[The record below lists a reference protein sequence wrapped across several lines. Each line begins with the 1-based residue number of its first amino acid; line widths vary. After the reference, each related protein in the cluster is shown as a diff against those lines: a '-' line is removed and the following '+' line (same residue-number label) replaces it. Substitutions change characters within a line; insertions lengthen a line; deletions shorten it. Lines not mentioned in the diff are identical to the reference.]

1 MKKCPEKISNTITKK
16 DEIKIGK
23 DETEWKLDN
32 MPRRNPENQVWR
44 QVLDEGRVVVSGG
57 ELMFKYLDCKLKKKN
72 DFKGSPFLRY
82 LYIWIMEKDHFVC
95 LFSCENWWT
104 CWLI

>member
-57 ELMFKYLDCKLKKKN
+57 ELMFKYLHCKLKKKMII
-72 DFKGSPFLRY
+72 KCHPFWD
-82 LYIWIMEKDHFVC
+82 IFMHE
-95 LFSCENWWT
+95 
-104 CWLI
+104 